1 MKKEILILLTSA
13 LLLSSCQGEKEEK
26 VEKLSGADRPK
37 IVEESKSLQK
47 DEAGEAVEKKG
58 ELKKFQAQYYE
69 YLDTVTDFTAYAKDE
84 KEFEKYKSILEEE
97 LERYNKLYNTYES
110 FEGVNNVYTINEKA
124 GVEPVEVDQDII
136 DLIKEGKDRYKK
148 TGGDIDIAMGSVLK
162 IRHQYRDEAE
172 ADPDKARVPDQSL
185 LEEAGKH
192 KEIDAIEINEDKK
205 TVFIKDKDVQI
216 DVGAIAKGFA
226 VQKTREKLEEAG
238 MTSGIISVGGDVTL
252 IGENPTKDS
261 GKYSIAIQDPN
272 LTDNYPAV
280 VEAKD
285 TAVVTSGDYQ
295 RYYEVDG
302 VRYHHIIDPKTLQ
315 PSRYFKSVTVIGKDI
330 GEIDAISTALFVKS
344 YDDGLDFIKD
354 KDVEVM
360 WIDQDNKIIKTEGFN
375 KYER

>member
-302 VRYHHIIDPKTLQ
+302 VRYHHIIDPDTLQ

-330 GEIDAISTALFVKS
+330 GEIDAISTALFIKS